1 MLWISKNENSKI
13 VCKFNKN
20 LYNQQK
26 LFLKTM
32 KLTYNNYNIFI
43 FQNEPI
49 EVEQF
54 NYEISFLYNDEQII
68 EIKDEINS
76 YNLKFYFEVYNNE
89 TLYIYGERNN
99 SLFLVNL

>member
-13 VCKFNKN
+13 ICKFNEN